1 MGSDY
6 ERELKKILTAD
17 PKGLRK
23 AIKGCSIE
31 EELGYLSIEKH
42 PFVVVRAA
50 GSFGVDLV
58 AVRGDISFL
67 IEVKSSQSPVFRFSR
82 SQRLQE
88 QAEEMLEICRR
99 SSLFPVYAYR
109 LKGVRGDAWRIFT
122 REVEGLTGKARII
135 HARLPKIEISR
146 NGNMIMRWEDG
157 MKLSE
162 LIEYLC
168 TER

>member
-6 ERELKKILTAD
+6 ERELKKILMAD
-17 PKGLRK
+17 RKALRK
-23 AIKGCSIE
+23 AVKGCGIE
-31 EELGYLSIEKH
+31 EELAYLSIEKS

-82 SQRLQE
+82 SRKLQE
-88 QAEEMLEICRR
+88 QAVEMMDICRR

-122 REVEGLTGKARII
+122 RDVEGLTGKARII
-135 HARLPKIEISR
+135 HARIPKIEVSKG
-146 NGNMIMRWEDG
+146 GNMIMRWEDG
-157 MKLSE
+157 MRLSE
-162 LIEYLC
+162 LIGYLC
-168 TER
+168 TD

>member
-6 ERELKKILTAD
+6 ERELKKILMAD
-17 PKGLRK
+17 RKGLRK
-23 AIKGCSIE
+23 AIRGCSIE
-31 EELGYLSIEKH
+31 EELAYLSIEKR

-82 SQRLQE
+82 SRKLQE
-88 QAEEMLEICRR
+88 QAVEMMDICRR

-122 REVEGLTGKARII
+122 REVDGLTGKARII
-135 HARLPKIEISR
+135 HARIPKIEISR
-146 NGNMIMRWEDG
+146 GGNMIMRWEDG

-162 LIEYLC
+162 LIGYLC
-168 TER
+168 SD

>member
-6 ERELKKILTAD
+6 ERELKKILMAD
-17 PKGLRK
+17 RKGLRK
-23 AIKGCSIE
+23 AVRGCSIDE
-31 EELGYLSIEKH
+31 EVAYLSIEKR

-58 AVRGDISFL
+58 AVRGATSFL

-82 SQRLQE
+82 SKKLQA
-88 QAEEMLEICRR
+88 QAVEMINICRR

-122 REVEGLTGKARII
+122 KEVGGLTGKARII
-135 HARLPKIEISR
+135 HARIPKIEVSKG
-146 NGNMIMRWEDG
+146 GNMIMRWEDG

-162 LIEYLC
+162 LINYLC
-168 TER
+168 SE